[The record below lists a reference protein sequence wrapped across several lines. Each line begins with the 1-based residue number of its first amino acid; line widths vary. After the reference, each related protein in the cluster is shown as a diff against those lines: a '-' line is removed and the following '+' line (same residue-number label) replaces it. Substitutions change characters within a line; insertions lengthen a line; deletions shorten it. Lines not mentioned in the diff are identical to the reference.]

1 MSTDPNSAVM
11 GSARVSSS
19 SFGHVYR
26 PDLDG
31 LRAVAVVPVLLYHLA
46 FPGLPG
52 GFVGVD
58 VFFVLS
64 GFFITSLLLE
74 DLKAGRFRLA
84 TFYERRARRILPA
97 LFVVLAAVTFA
108 SVFVLL
114 PADLAAYG
122 RSLMATLLFAS
133 NIYFLRNAGY
143 FDADSDLNPLLHT
156 WSLSVEEQF
165 YIFFPIALWLAFL
178 VARRH
183 LALLL
188 TAALVVSFALGVW
201 ATEARP
207 TAAFYLPPTRAW
219 ELLIGSVLATGVMPM
234 LGTRW
239 MRDLLGLLGDVTP

>member
-1 MSTDPNSAVM
+1 M